1 MVLRYVFWD
10 QLSDSLASLR
20 NIADGDIVLFCELE
34 EDATRVAHHQ
44 KKLVFLWSAMR
55 HFANQL
61 STKGYQVVYVELDDP
76 QNTQTLDTEMRR
88 HLKQYGMDEISVTH
102 PSEYHQLQSVN
113 SWPKDFGVTVECLE
127 DDRYLCSMQDFKK
140 WAGDKQHL
148 RMEYFYREMRKQH
161 EVLMLY
167 GKPEGG
173 KWNYDAENRKP
184 PKSGLDIPKPYVS
197 ARDPIVEI
205 VKKLVKLHFDHHFG
219 DIEPFYFAV
228 TREQALAVLDQ
239 FISERLADF
248 GTYQDAMIQ
257 GEPWMYHSHISFYLN
272 CGLLS
277 PFECVER
284 AEEAYYN
291 HQAPLNAV
299 EGFIRQVIGWREFI
313 RGIYWLKMPEYS
325 SLNFLNATHQL
336 PTFFWD
342 GATEMNCLH
351 QVITETKENAYA
363 HHIQRLMVVGN
374 FALIAGLDPKEVN
387 EWFWIVYADA
397 YQWVELPNVTGM
409 ALFADS
415 GVLGSKPYASSGQ
428 YINKMSDYC
437 KECRYKVS
445 VKEGEDACPF
455 NYLYWDFLLR
465 NEKQLGSNQRLGFM
479 YGMIKK
485 MTPEKIQSIQKDAKQ
500 FLKLLK

>member
-10 QLSDSLASLR
+10 QLSDSLASLQ

-76 QNTQTLDTEMRR
+76 QNTQTLDTEIKR
-88 HLKQYGMDEISVTH
+88 HLKQYNLDKVIVTH

-113 SWPKDFGVTVECLE
+113 SWPNDFGVTVECLE
-127 DDRYLCSMQDFKK
+127 DDRYLCSMQAFQV
-140 WAGDKQHL
+140 WADDRQHL

-161 EVLMLY
+161 EVLMSFV
-167 GKPEGG
+167 KPEGG

-197 ARDPIVEI
+197 AKDPIVEI
-205 VKKLVKLHFDHHFG
+205 VKKLVKLHFNHHFG

-277 PFECVER
+277 PLECVQR
-284 AEEAYYN
+284 AEEAYYQ

-342 GATEMNCLH
+342 GATKMNCLH

-409 ALFADS
+409 ALFADG

-445 VKEGEDACPF
+445 VKEGDDACPF

-485 MTPEKIQSIQKDAKQ
+485 MTPEKIQLIQKDAKQ